1 MRKLLLGMC
10 LVAAVAIVPPW
21 LSASARQAAQET
33 TPAPVFEVASIKANK
48 SGDTN
53 GMLRRQPGGRINAT
67 NMPLRPLI
75 QFAYTLAPYQLVG
88 GPGWMAGERY
98 DIVAKMEGNPSPVAP
113 GAGPDPAQL
122 ALRGLLEDRF
132 KLKVHRETREMDIY
146 ALVMAKPRGSPGPNL
161 KPTTQDCAAAAAAA
175 QRGAPPPPGS
185 NVPFCGIQGG
195 PGRIKFGG
203 LPVSAFGQAFS
214 GQAGRMVVDRTG
226 LNGSWDFELN
236 FAVEG
241 RGGQIGGPAGQD
253 APAPDP
259 NAPSFFTAIQEQL
272 GLKLESTKGPVE
284 VLVIDS
290 IEHPVE
296 D

>member
-1 MRKLLLGMC
+1 MRTLLLGMC
-10 LVAAVAIVPPW
+10 LAGTVAIVPPQ
-21 LSASARQAAQET
+21 LSASATQAAQET
-33 TPAPVFEVASIKANK
+33 TPTPVFEVASVKANK

-53 GMLRRQPGGRINAT
+53 GMLRRQPGGRVNAT
-67 NMPLRPLI
+67 NMPLRQLI
-75 QFAYTLAPYQLVG
+75 QFAYSLAPYQLVG

-98 DIVAKMEGNPSPVAP
+98 DIVAKMEGNPAPVAP

-122 ALRGLLEDRF
+122 ALRALLEDRF
-132 KLKVHRETREMDIY
+132 KLKVRRETREMDIY
-146 ALVMAKPRGSPGPNL
+146 ALVMAKPGGSPGPNL
-161 KPTTQDCAAAAAAA
+161 KPATQDCAAAAAAA
-175 QRGAPPPPGS
+175 QRGAPPPLPGS
-185 NVPFCGIQGG
+185 NVPYCGIQGS

-203 LPVSAFGQAFS
+203 LPVASFGQAFS

-226 LNGSWDFELN
+226 LTGSWEFELN
-236 FAVEG
+236 FAVEA
-241 RGGQIGGPAGQD
+241 RGGPGGPD